1 MLKPYRSRSVAQD
14 QTGFVIVDVL
24 IAILLFSVGV
34 LGLIALQSAMT
45 KSQLESKVRA
55 DASYLANELVAQMWS
70 DTANINAYT
79 SDCESHGPCKT
90 WQSKVTAALPSG
102 EGAVSANASGGISIT
117 ISWTNTAGDQHRYVT
132 QTSVSAAGG

>member
-1 MLKPYRSRSVAQD
+1 MLTPPSRNPAAQN
-14 QTGFVIVDVL
+14 QTGFVILDAL

-55 DASYLANELVAQMWS
+55 DASYLANELVAQIWS
-70 DTANINAYT
+70 DTANINAYL

-102 EGAVSANASGGISIT
+102 EGAVSPDASGGIIIT
-117 ISWTNTAGDQHRYVT
+117 ITWTNTAGDQHRYVT